1 LVNRLIVVAV
11 MAAISGCTSGAKE
24 EMIVPARPRE
34 PMAPVAHKDCVEAN
48 RRAALEPD
56 LDVDSVPRLVAER
69 PRAFAA
75 MPDSIRRLI
84 STTGSSL
91 KANVVVDTLGR
102 PVMRTFKVVESTHPW
117 LARNLQ
123 QSMPTWRFRAA
134 RLAGCKVPRI
144 YKFSATSTPR
154 G

>member
-1 LVNRLIVVAV
+1 
-11 MAAISGCTSGAKE
+11 
-24 EMIVPARPRE
+24 
-34 PMAPVAHKDCVEAN
+34 MAPVAYRDCAEAN

-56 LDVDSVPRLVAER
+56 LDVDSIPRLVTQR

-75 MPDSIRRLI
+75 MPDSVRRAI
-84 STTGSSL
+84 SPTGSVV

-102 PVMRTFKVVESTHPW
+102 PVMKTFTVVESTHPW

-134 RLAGCKVPRI
+134 RLAGCKVPRMF
-144 YKFSATSTPR
+144 KFSATSKPR
-154 G
+154 R